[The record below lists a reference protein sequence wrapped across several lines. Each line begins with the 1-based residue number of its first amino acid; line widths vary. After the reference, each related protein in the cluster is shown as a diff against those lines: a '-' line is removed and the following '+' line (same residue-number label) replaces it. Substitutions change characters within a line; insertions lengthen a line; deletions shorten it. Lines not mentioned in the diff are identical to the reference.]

1 MIKKILFASFF
12 LICFVLFNLSGCVT
26 NKKSTKPKLIVQL
39 SIDGLKAG
47 LLERYDK
54 VFKYGFRKLLDDG
67 LKFPNATVDHAV
79 TVSQAGHVTIAT
91 GDHPNRHGIVDAAF
105 YSTINNKRVLVDC
118 VADSTEHILG
128 YPKSKGVSPG
138 KILTSSIAGWVTD
151 NDSKSKSLAVGTGYI
166 SSLLYSYK
174 KNSDVYW
181 YMGGKYVTS
190 TYYKKEYP
198 GWVKYFNDKV
208 LPEMK
213 KAAVTWGNTVPEE
226 YKNLSRPDPAYYEG
240 DKINTTF
247 PHLIKNELGKLL
259 KSDPERAMNIWFGW
273 TPVNDVATLKLAET
287 GIDSMKLGQRDATDY
302 ISIVL
307 SEVDGNSHYYG
318 PLSMEIFDILVR
330 LDKAVSEFI
339 NFLDK
344 KVGKDNY
351 IIALTADHG
360 FPEVVEYKQEKGQY
374 AHRLKKDE
382 IEKFFKAI
390 VKAEKNYP
398 ALSDQNN
405 NAIKKAG
412 MKFNF
417 IADIYSYSELS
428 GKTKST
434 DKYLPLYQNS
444 FRKDRIPRLPLFS
457 LKNFE
462 SSIGKAGAMLRMKKG
477 VMINIDTDTHGSVYD
492 YDRKVPLIFLG
503 RSIKPGINKKEAHIM
518 DVSPTLAHL
527 ARIPI
532 REEIDGKVLITRGD

>member
-1 MIKKILFASFF
+1 MVKKFLSLSFF
-12 LICFVLFNLSGCVT
+12 ICLVVFNLTGCSQ
-26 NKKSTKPKLIVQL
+26 NPESNRPKLIVQL

-105 YSTINNKRVLVDC
+105 YSTINNKRVFVDC

-128 YPKSKGVSPG
+128 FPKSKGVSPG
-138 KILTSSIAGWVTD
+138 KILASSIAGWVTD
-151 NDSKSKSLAVGTGYI
+151 NDSNSKSLALGTGYI

-181 YMGGKYVTS
+181 YMGGRYVTS
-190 TYYKKEYP
+190 TYYKSKYP
-198 GWVKYFNDKV
+198 GWVKNFNDKV
-208 LPEMK
+208 LPGIIKNSE
-213 KAAVTWGNTVPEE
+213 VWDNTVPEK
-226 YKNLSRPDPAYYEG
+226 YRHLSRPDTAYYEG
-240 DKINTTF
+240 DKVNTTF
-247 PHLIKNELGKLL
+247 PHQIKNELGKLL

-273 TPVNDVATLKLAET
+273 TPANDIATLKLAET
-287 GIDSMKLGQRDATDY
+287 GIDSMRLGQREVTDY
-302 ISIVL
+302 LSIVL

-318 PLSMEIFDILVR
+318 PLSMEVFDILVR
-330 LDKAVSEFI
+330 MDKALGELI

-351 IIALTADHG
+351 VIALTADHG
-360 FPEVVEYKQEKGQY
+360 FPEVAEYKQEKGQY
-374 AHRLKKDE
+374 AHRLKKEE

-398 ALSDQNN
+398 ASSEKNN
-405 NAIKKAG
+405 DAIRKAAKK
-412 MKFNF
+412 FDF

-462 SSIGKAGAMLRMKKG
+462 SPIGKAGAMVRMKKG
-477 VMINIDTDTHGSVYD
+477 VIIDIDTDTHGSVYD
-492 YDRKVPLIFLG
+492 YDRKVPLIFFG
-503 RSIKPGINKKEAHIM
+503 KNIKSGTDEKEAHIM

-527 ARIPI
+527 AGIPMP
-532 REEIDGKVLITRGD
+532 EDVDGKPLLTKY